1 MGGREAVVNLL
12 LENGPNFEAKGKYDR
27 TPLSCAVDKGREAIV
42 KLLLNKDADMEI
54 RAEYDLIVLEFE
66 MEMRQ
71 KAVVNLLDIRTA
83 YDMDYGL
90 RPLSMAVGNGHE
102 AMVKLLLQKEAMVN
116 SKNSYDQI
124 PLYFVLK
131 FITYFRHTL
140 RYPGR

>member
-1 MGGREAVVNLL
+1 MGGHEAVVNLL
-12 LENGPNFEAKGKYDR
+12 LENGTNFEAKSKYNR

-83 YDMDYGL
+83 YDMDHGL
-90 RPLSMAVGNGHE
+90 RPLSMAMGNGHE
-102 AMVKLLLQKEAMVN
+102 AMLKL
-116 SKNSYDQI
+116 
-124 PLYFVLK
+124 PL
-131 FITYFRHTL
+131 
-140 RYPGR
+140 